1 MQNDDEKDRQ
11 RNMVQRQKNI
21 HIGILRTAEL
31 TQIFGRNYKSH
42 EKDVAMNFK
51 GILVV

>member
-1 MQNDDEKDRQ
+1 MTIKRTDKEIWTSNE
-11 RNMVQRQKNI
+11 KNI
-21 HIGILRTAEL
+21 HIGILRTAQL

-51 GILVV
+51 GIL